1 LIDSLSMGANHISL
15 HKKAD
20 IITPILKESA
30 MDYKAQRQMIKG
42 DLWDNWGSLELD
54 QRLGLPTPSLE
65 KPYPAGSQLI
75 DLVAPADIHLA
86 TMPLI
91 EAIRLRQS
99 VRSYQATSLT
109 LEELSFL
116 LWATQGVRSVMKD
129 GYATRRTVPSGGSR
143 HPFETYLA
151 VQRVESL
158 APGLYRYLA
167 IEHKLLLLSEDPEIG
182 SKISDACADFAL
194 GSAVTF
200 IWTAIPYRTEWR
212 YGPLSPKLIAQDS
225 GHVCQ
230 NLYLACTAIH
240 AGTCAVGAYSQVKM
254 DRLLSV
260 DGIDEFTIYCAPVG
274 KL

>member
-1 LIDSLSMGANHISL
+1 
-15 HKKAD
+15 
-20 IITPILKESA
+20 
-30 MDYKAQRQMIKG
+30 MDYKELRPMIKG

-54 QRLGLPTPSLE
+54 QKAGVPLPALQ
-65 KPYPAGSQLI
+65 KPYPAGSKLI
-75 DLVAPADIHLA
+75 DLVAPADIHVGS
-86 TMPLI
+86 MPLL
-91 EAIRLRQS
+91 EAMRLRQS
-99 VRSYQATSLT
+99 IRSYQDTPLSI
-109 LEELSFL
+109 EELSFL
-116 LWATQGVRSVMKD
+116 LWATQGVRSILKD

-167 IEHKLLLLSEDPEIG
+167 IEHKLLLLNEDPEIG
-182 SKISDACADFAL
+182 QKISTACADFSL

-230 NLYLACTAIH
+230 NLYLACAAIH

-254 DRLLSV
+254 DKLLGV
-260 DGIDEFTIYCAPVG
+260 DGLDEFTIYCAPVG
-274 KL
+274 KY

>member
-1 LIDSLSMGANHISL
+1 
-15 HKKAD
+15 
-20 IITPILKESA
+20 
-30 MDYKAQRQMIKG
+30 MDYKSLRQQIKG
-42 DLWDNWGSLELD
+42 DLWSEWGSLELD
-54 QRLGLPTPSLE
+54 QRKGLPLPALQ
-65 KPYPAGSQLI
+65 KPYPPGSNL
-75 DLVAPADIHLA
+75 IHLVSPVEITVG

-99 VRSYQATSLT
+99 CRSYQTVPLT

-116 LWATQGVRSVMKD
+116 LWASQGVKSVMKD

-151 VQRVESL
+151 IQRVESL

-167 IEHKLLLLSEDPEIG
+167 IEHKLLILNEDPDIG
-182 SKISDACADFAL
+182 QKISDGCADFAL
-194 GSAVTF
+194 ESAVTF

-240 AGTCAVGAYSQVKM
+240 AGTCAVGAYNQAKM
-254 DRLLSV
+254 DALLGV
-260 DGIDEFTIYCAPVG
+260 NGIDEFTIYCAPVG
-274 KL
+274 KY